1 MPQEQPSSSAYQC
14 PGHGRR
20 VKGAF
25 GVACDRFATLD
36 PATAPQDS
44 APRRNWPQ
52 DWQQRASD
60 EGPGKLT
67 QSARRSRLPR
77 AFREESRGC
86 PAPAYTVEQIAF
98 GGVRPW
104 DENSTSTD

>member
-1 MPQEQPSSSAYQC
+1 VPQEQPSSSAYQC

-36 PATAPQDS
+36 PAVDRSPGFGAYEELAAD
-44 APRRNWPQ
+44 R
-52 DWQQRASD
+52 QQRASD

-67 QSARRSRLPR
+67 QSARRSRFPR
-77 AFREESRGC
+77 AFHEGSRGC
-86 PAPAYTVEQIAF
+86 PAPAYTVEQIAI
-98 GGVRPW
+98 GGVRP
-104 DENSTSTD
+104 